1 MKKKTI
7 TLILILITSV
17 VFSQNYYM
25 YDFRSVP
32 DEELSTMIENE
43 EHFWSKVAQD
53 QIKKGNMTGW
63 AKVQIM

>member
-1 MKKKTI
+1 MKKRVT
-7 TLILILITSV
+7 TLFFILLSSIA
-17 VFSQNYYM
+17 FSQSYYM

-53 QIKKGNMTGW
+53 QIKME
-63 AKVQIM
+63 I